1 MCPTLVPYYITL
13 QHFTFFFTA
22 SLETSYLCLFEA
34 QRVFY
39 ANLMHPLVKQNMFG
53 LFYVRLDKCF
63 IGFESNY
70 SLDKL
75 WSMVSQMVWTNNL

>member
-1 MCPTLVPYYITL
+1 MERVLSHYQKSDNPIKVAFY
-13 QHFTFFFTA
+13 QFDA
-22 SLETSYLCLFEA
+22 S
-34 QRVFY
+34 
-39 ANLMHPLVKQNMFG
+39 NMFG
-53 LFYVRLDKCF
+53 LFYIRLDKYF